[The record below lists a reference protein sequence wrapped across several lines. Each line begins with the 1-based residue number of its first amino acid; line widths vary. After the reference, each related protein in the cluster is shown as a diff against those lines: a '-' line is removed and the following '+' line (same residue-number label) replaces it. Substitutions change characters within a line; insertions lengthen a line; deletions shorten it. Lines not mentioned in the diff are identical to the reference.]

1 MIATMKIKI
10 ITMLAVVLT
19 GLFLTSCDDKI
30 EVQRAYDFSLTTM
43 PVQKRIKQGET
54 AEIRL
59 QLHKSGNYRE
69 TEFFISYFQPDGRGS
84 LRLDDGTVFAPNDF
98 YPLKKETFR
107 LYYTSESTDQQAIDV
122 TVYDSFGQRFDL
134 SFSFQNDSDKE
145 NEEASL

>member
-1 MIATMKIKI
+1 MKIKI

-30 EVQRAYDFSLTTM
+30 EVQQAYDFSLTTM

-84 LRLDDGTVFAPNDF
+84 LRMDDGTVFAPNDF
-98 YPLKKETFR
+98 YPLKRETFR
-107 LYYTSESTDQQAIDV
+107 LYYTSECTDQQAIDV
-122 TVYDSFGQRFDL
+122 TVYDSFGQRYDL
-134 SFSFQNDSDKE
+134 SFSFQNYGDTKTTE
-145 NEEASL
+145 K

>member
-1 MIATMKIKI
+1 MKIKI

-30 EVQRAYDFSLTTM
+30 EVQQAYDFSLTTM

-84 LRLDDGTVFAPNDF
+84 LRMDDGTVFAPNDF
-98 YPLKKETFR
+98 YPLKREIFR
-107 LYYTSESTDQQAIDV
+107 LYYTSETTDQQQIDV
-122 TVYDSFGQRFDL
+122 YVYDSFGQRVDL

-145 NEEASL
+145 NEGASS

>member
-1 MIATMKIKI
+1 MKITI
-10 ITMLAVVLT
+10 ISILTVVLT

-30 EVQRAYDFSLTTM
+30 EVLQAYDFSLTTM

-59 QLHKSGNYRE
+59 QLHKSGNYKE
-69 TEFFISYFQPDGRGS
+69 TEFFISFFQPDGKGS
-84 LRLDDGTVFAPNDF
+84 LRLDDGTVFAPNDL

-107 LYYTSESTDQQAIDV
+107 LYYTSECTDQQAIDV
-122 TVYDSFGQRFDL
+122 TVYDSFGQRYDL

-145 NEEASL
+145 GETEVKP

>member
-1 MIATMKIKI
+1 MKIKI

-30 EVQRAYDFSLTTM
+30 EVQQAYDFSLTTM

-59 QLHKSGNYRE
+59 WLHKSGNYRE

-84 LRLDDGTVFAPNDF
+84 LRMDDGTVFAPNDF
-98 YPLKKETFR
+98 YPLKRETFR
-107 LYYTSESTDQQAIDV
+107 LYYTSETTDQQQIDV
-122 TVYDSFGQRFDL
+122 YVYDSFGQRFDL
-134 SFSFQNDSDKE
+134 NFSFQNDSDKE
-145 NEEASL
+145 NEEASS

>member
-1 MIATMKIKI
+1 MRIKI

-30 EVQRAYDFSLTTM
+30 EVQQAYDFSLTTM

-84 LRLDDGTVFAPNDF
+84 LRMDDGAVFAPNDF
-98 YPLKKETFR
+98 YPLKRETFR
-107 LYYTSESTDQQAIDV
+107 LYYTSETTDQQQIDV
-122 TVYDSFGQRFDL
+122 YVYDSFGQRVDL
-134 SFSFQNDSDKE
+134 SFSFQNDSE
-145 NEEASL
+145 

>member
-1 MIATMKIKI
+1 MKIKI

-30 EVQRAYDFSLTTM
+30 EVQQAYNFWLTTM

-59 QLHKSGNYRE
+59 HLHKSGNYRE

-84 LRLDDGTVFAPNDF
+84 LRMDDGTVFAPNDF

-107 LYYTSESTDQQAIDV
+107 LYYTSETTDQHQIDV
-122 TVYDSFGQRFDL
+122 YVYDSFGQRFDL
-134 SFSFQNDSDKE
+134 NFSFQNDSDKE
-145 NEEASL
+145 NEGASS

>member
-1 MIATMKIKI
+1 MKIKI

-30 EVQRAYDFSLTTM
+30 EVQQAYEFSLSTM

-69 TEFFISYFQPDGRGS
+69 TEFFISYFQPNGKGT
-84 LRLDDGTVFAPNDF
+84 LRMDDGTVFAPNDF
-98 YPLKKETFR
+98 YPLKRETFR
-107 LYYTSESTDQQAIDV
+107 LYYTSESTDQQAIDL
-122 TVYDSFGQRFDL
+122 TVYDNFGQRFDL
-134 SFSFQNDSDKE
+134 NFSFQNDSDKE
-145 NEEASL
+145 NGEASS

>member
-1 MIATMKIKI
+1 MKIKI

-30 EVQRAYDFSLTTM
+30 EVQQAYDFSLTTM

-69 TEFFISYFQPDGRGS
+69 TEFFISYFQPDGKGT
-84 LRLDDGTVFAPNDF
+84 LRLDDGTMFAPNDF
-98 YPLKKETFR
+98 YPLKKEMFR

-134 SFSFQNDSDKE
+134 NFSFQNE
-145 NEEASL
+145 NDMENTEK

>member
-1 MIATMKIKI
+1 MKIKI

-30 EVQRAYDFSLTTM
+30 EVQQAYDFSLTTM

-69 TEFFISYFQPDGRGS
+69 TEFFISYFQPDGKGT
-84 LRLDDGTVFAPNDF
+84 LRMDDGTVFAPNDF

-107 LYYTSESTDQQAIDV
+107 LYYTSETTDQQQIDV
-122 TVYDSFGQRFDL
+122 YVYDSFGQRVGL

>member
-1 MIATMKIKI
+1 MRIKI

-30 EVQRAYDFSLTTM
+30 EVQQAYDFSLTTM

-84 LRLDDGTVFAPNDF
+84 LRMDDGTVFAPNDF
-98 YPLKKETFR
+98 YPLKRETFR
-107 LYYTSESTDQQAIDV
+107 LYYTSETTDQQQIDV
-122 TVYDSFGQRFDL
+122 YVYDSFGQRVDL
-134 SFSFQNDSDKE
+134 SFSFQNDSE
-145 NEEASL
+145 

>member
-1 MIATMKIKI
+1 MKIKI

-30 EVQRAYDFSLTTM
+30 EVQQAYDFSLTTM

-69 TEFFISYFQPDGRGS
+69 TEFFISYFQPDGKGT
-84 LRLDDGTVFAPNDF
+84 LRMDDGTVFALNDF
-98 YPLKKETFR
+98 YPLKRETFR
-107 LYYTSESTDQQAIDV
+107 LYYTSETTDQQQIDV
-122 TVYDSFGQRFDL
+122 YVYDSFGQRVDL

-145 NEEASL
+145 NEGVSS

>member
-1 MIATMKIKI
+1 MRIKI

-30 EVQRAYDFSLTTM
+30 EVQQAYDFSLTTM

-69 TEFFISYFQPDGRGS
+69 TEFFISYFQLDGRGS
-84 LRLDDGTVFAPNDF
+84 LRMDDGTVFAPNDF
-98 YPLKKETFR
+98 YPLKRETFR
-107 LYYTSESTDQQAIDV
+107 LYYTSETTDQQQIDV
-122 TVYDSFGQRFDL
+122 YVYDSFGQRVDL
-134 SFSFQNDSDKE
+134 SFSFQNDSE
-145 NEEASL
+145 